1 MNRPREAPRRPRRT
15 APYLDS
21 EMWASRAT
29 RDRPRPSLNSVIL
42 SEGRSP
48 KPKDPE
54 ELTLTH
60 TLNPFSP
67 KALTPAPT
75 QDPSI
80 L

>member
-1 MNRPREAPRRPRRT
+1 MC
-15 APYLDS
+15 
-21 EMWASRAT
+21 ASRAT
-29 RDRPRPSLNSVIL
+29 RDRPRPSPPSLKSVIL

-67 KALTPAPT
+67 KALTPAPA